1 MNILYVHGFGSQFDE
16 TSNKIQ
22 SLKDLGTVFGV
33 NIDYTRPKHELS
45 EELCLV
51 AIELGIDLLV
61 GTSMGGYMVAA
72 VGDKLGV
79 PFVAINPAIKPG
91 ESLKKYLGTH
101 RTYFGEAYTLTE
113 ATIRTFDAIETTGCG
128 LILLDKGD
136 DVISY
141 QDTKLLLDEHYSV
154 KVFEGGSH
162 RFEHM
167 SESITLIDDFYFQAG
182 LVYGLDNDD

>member
-33 NIDYTRPKHELS
+33 NIDYTRSKHELF

-61 GTSMGGYMVAA
+61 GTSMGGYMAAA
-72 VGDKLGV
+72 VGDKLGI
-79 PFVAINPAIKPG
+79 PFVAINPAIKPD
-91 ESLKKYLGTH
+91 EPLKKYLGTH
-101 RTYFGEAYTLTE
+101 KTYYGEPYTLSEET
-113 ATIRTFDAIETTGCG
+113 TCTFGSIETTGCG

-136 DVISY
+136 DVIPY
-141 QDTKLLLDEHYSV
+141 QDTKQLLEKHYSV

-167 SESITLIDDFYFQAG
+167 SESISLIDDFYFQAG